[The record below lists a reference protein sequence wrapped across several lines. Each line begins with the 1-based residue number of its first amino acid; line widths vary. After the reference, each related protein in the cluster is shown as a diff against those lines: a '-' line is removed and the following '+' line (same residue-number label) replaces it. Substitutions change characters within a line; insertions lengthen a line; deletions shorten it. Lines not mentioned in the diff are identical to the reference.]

1 MPKEKESWSCN
12 ICGATTTNPEHM
24 LITYFH
30 LNCPGRKAQLMLI
43 RISIYQEV
51 DTDDFELGLNT
62 RDEDIS
68 YLVDRFVEDIHTL
81 AKNGIV
87 KEQVEV
93 EYL

>member
-1 MPKEKESWSCN
+1 
-12 ICGATTTNPEHM
+12 
-24 LITYFH
+24 
-30 LNCPGRKAQLMLI
+30 MLI

-68 YLVDRFVEDIHTL
+68 YLVDRFIEDIYTL

>member
-1 MPKEKESWSCN
+1 MK
-12 ICGATTTNPEHM
+12 
-24 LITYFH
+24 
-30 LNCPGRKAQLMLI
+30 I

-68 YLVDRFVEDIHTL
+68 YLVDRFAEDIGKL
-81 AKNGIV
+81 VKDNIV
-87 KEQVEV
+87 KEQIEV